1 MAGKYGSYSRVRI
14 CIFTAFKVRVFCS
27 KQTVESEL
35 TTSIYLIRAHVANA
49 KTRSNM
55 SEAAAAPAK
64 KKAAPKAK
72 KPSDHPK
79 YEVMIASAI
88 DNLKSRKG
96 SSRAAI
102 KKHIEANYKV
112 SDNANVHLKLALKRG
127 VSNGV
132 FTQVKGAGANGSF
145 KNAQKT
151 KPAKKVA
158 KKPAK
163 SPKKAKK
170 PAAKKA
176 VVKKVT
182 AKPAAKSPKKAK
194 KPAAKKPAAKK
205 AAVKKT
211 PKKGGKKAKK

>member
-1 MAGKYGSYSRVRI
+1 MN
-14 CIFTAFKVRVFCS
+14 FTAFKVRVFCS

-55 SEAAAAPAK
+55 SEAAAPAK
-64 KKAAPKAK
+64 KKAAAK
-72 KPSDHPK
+72 KAAPDHPK

-88 DNLKSRKG
+88 DTLKSRKG

-112 SDNANVHLKLALKRG
+112 GDNANVHLKLALKRG
-127 VSNGV
+127 VGSGV

-145 KNAQKT
+145 KNAPKA
-151 KPAKKVA
+151 KPAKA
-158 KKPAK
+158 TKKPAK

-205 AAVKKT
+205 TKKPAAKKPAAKKAAVKKT